1 MGKDS
6 GPPPHR
12 VPLQKVTTMPGI
24 SGSGSV
30 PPSAAPWLAALLL
43 IASPALPDNL
53 PMWEVEG
60 AHNTIRI
67 LGSIHFLRPG
77 KDSLPPAVVAAVDD
91 ADVVLMELDLDDLDP
106 AEAQVSLQE
115 LGIDPGGRTLEA
127 LLGARDYR
135 LAATK
140 ANALGIDLSLLQA
153 FEPWLAAITIS
164 QIELQKLGFDSES
177 GVEHQVLRLAE
188 RDRKEVRGLETLQ
201 EQLSAMDALPPATQ
215 RAFLLQTLDEAGDM
229 REQIDDIVEA
239 WKTGDVRTME
249 SEFLDEVREQPD
261 LYRRIVVDRNRAW
274 ARKIGPLTRERT
286 DYLVVVGTL
295 HLVGSDSLINM
306 LDKAGHP
313 SRQLT
318 AADMDD
324 EQAAAD

>member
-1 MGKDS
+1 VSQRDRFSEFPK
-6 GPPPHR
+6 PKYRH
-12 VPLQKVTTMPGI
+12 
-24 SGSGSV
+24 
-30 PPSAAPWLAALLL
+30 LAAGVLALL
-43 IASPALPDNL
+43 IARPALPDNL
-53 PMWEVEG
+53 PMWEIAG
-60 AHNTIRI
+60 AHNTIRL

-77 KDSLPPAVVAAVDD
+77 RDSLPPALVAAVDD
-91 ADVVLMELDLDDLDP
+91 ADVVLMELDLDDLDQ
-106 AEAQVSLQE
+106 AGAQVSLQT

-127 LLGARDYR
+127 LLGERDYR

-140 ANALGIDLSLLQA
+140 ANALGIDLALLQA
-153 FEPWLAAITIS
+153 FEPWLAAITVS

-177 GVEHQVLRLAE
+177 GVERQVLQLAA

-201 EQLSAMDALPPATQ
+201 EQLAAMDALPPATQ
-215 RAFLLQTLDEAGDM
+215 RAFLLQTLDEAADM

-249 SEFLDEVREQPD
+249 SEFLDDVRKQPD

-274 ARKIGPLTRERT
+274 ARKIGALTRERT

-295 HLVGSDSLINM
+295 HLVGPDSLVRM
-306 LDKAGHP
+306 LDKAGHT

-318 AADMDD
+318 AADMRN
-324 EQAAAD
+324 

>member
-1 MGKDS
+1 
-6 GPPPHR
+6 
-12 VPLQKVTTMPGI
+12 MPG
-24 SGSGSV
+24 SPWPRST
-30 PPSAAPWLAALLL
+30 PPIAVPWLATLLL
-43 IASPALPDNL
+43 AASPALPDNL
-53 PMWEVEG
+53 PMWEIAG
-60 AHNTIRI
+60 AHNTIRL

-77 KDSLPPAVVAAVDD
+77 RDSLPPAVVAAVDD
-91 ADVVLMELDLDDLDP
+91 ADVVLMELDLDDLDQ
-106 AEAQVSLQE
+106 AGAQVSLQA
-115 LGIDPGGRTLEA
+115 LGIDPGGRTLQA

-140 ANALGIDLSLLQA
+140 ADALGIDLALLQA

-177 GVEHQVLRLAE
+177 GVERQVLRLAA

-201 EQLSAMDALPPATQ
+201 EQLAAMDALPPATQ
-215 RAFLLQTLDEAGDM
+215 RAFLLQTLDDAAEM

-249 SEFLDEVREQPD
+249 SEFLDDVRKQPE

-274 ARKIGPLTRERT
+274 ARKIGTLTRERT

-295 HLVGSDSLINM
+295 HLVGPDSLNRM
-306 LDKAGHP
+306 LDKAGHT

-318 AADMDD
+318 AADMMN
-324 EQAAAD
+324 